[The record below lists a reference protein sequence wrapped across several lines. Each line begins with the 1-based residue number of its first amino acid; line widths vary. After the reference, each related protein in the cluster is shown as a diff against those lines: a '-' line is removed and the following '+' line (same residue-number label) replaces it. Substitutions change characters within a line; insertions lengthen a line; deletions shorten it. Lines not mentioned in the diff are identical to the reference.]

1 MIFSAM
7 LFPLMEMHY
16 IRQGLSTAF
25 LLFMLLVW
33 THDKSVLKTSV
44 LFLCAFGTH
53 VMTAST
59 LGPMLFMYKTRRR
72 LMLWIL
78 AASLIVYIL
87 NIKVF
92 SAILGL
98 INFDE
103 FSQLTELGFSQLISE
118 YTELDIDKAT
128 GLSLTSYLS
137 ITLAFLNLL
146 FFYRKYEDILA
157 YRVSLYLIFLHA
169 AFSLLSFEFPIF
181 NRIFFSLLIGYPM
194 LAAVLFK
201 NSLRTPL
208 ALILMLSFSI
218 IYFVRIFYVDGSNY
232 ELFFPYQSIFLK

>member
-1 MIFSAM
+1 
-7 LFPLMEMHY
+7 
-16 IRQGLSTAF
+16 
-25 LLFMLLVW
+25 
-33 THDKSVLKTSV
+33 
-44 LFLCAFGTH
+44 
-53 VMTAST
+53 
-59 LGPMLFMYKTRRR
+59 
-72 LMLWIL
+72 MLWIL

-87 NIKVF
+87 NIEVF

-103 FSQLTELGFSQLISE
+103 FSQLISE

-208 ALILMLSFSI
+208 ALMSMLFFSI
-218 IYFVRIFYVDGSNY
+218 IYFVRIFYADGSNY
-232 ELFFPYQSIFLK
+232 ELFFPYQSVFTHS

>member
-87 NIKVF
+87 NIEVF

-103 FSQLTELGFSQLISE
+103 FSQLISE

-208 ALILMLSFSI
+208 ALMSMLFFSI
-218 IYFVRIFYVDGSNY
+218 IYFVRIFYADGSNY
-232 ELFFPYQSIFLK
+232 ELFFPYQSVFTHS